1 MSKRA
6 VELVSEAVNFAYKKI
21 DKRENDSLWS
31 GFFSGRLVE
40 LVLADVIELCEKHPD
55 LNSKEI
61 ISKITEHFDLE

>member
-6 VELVSEAVNFAYKKI
+6 VELVAEAANFAYKKI

-40 LVLADVIELCEKHPD
+40 LVLADVIELCEKND
-55 LNSKEI
+55 KMNGKELSK
-61 ISKITEHFDLE
+61 KIKETFDLE